1 MNSKNPTSSRKKRKQ
16 PIQANKL
23 LQLVETEK
31 YELTK
36 EVEDLKYQITI
47 KVSYLELPSLH
58 IPHCLTNFSQNAEI
72 NKAKK
77 GYEIEAKRAHDYKFK
92 LEKLKLV
99 MASREDNF
107 TKIIEGLVASAG
119 QLKSACDML
128 FMNTSHIYQNLTLM
142 IENDFSYLK
151 KVTKN
156 KFSCEET
163 LNKKFKKYLSAKLVS
178 KIKNLD
184 YDFSNKLNFEDL
196 SSSQSKLI
204 KELRGRKYLNNDQ
217 MAMLLDRT
225 GMSRRDD
232 QSVSERSDILNQS
245 LNISHLSPK
254 YELSPNQMRGS
265 KLTQSGVL
273 PKMNLLG
280 LSKQSPTKY
289 LHRKRHSG
297 VFHQSMSNLKPQL
310 TMTMD
315 SSIDLGN
322 YNSGQLGK
330 SSIGLNIHS
339 NKKDISKR
347 HEMRRSNVSLNL
359 KSFVKQNTMDASD
372 FRAVDNID
380 TPRYTPNPIQEENI
394 SPESLAYGQYKQHQM
409 HSQSQSYLHITQPL
423 DNGPVKDPSPEISPQ
438 QLRMQR
444 LLVHNSPSSP
454 FYNDNFTSPKTGQM
468 VKQFDDKID
477 RHTEVILENSD
488 LSTPVSPETF
498 QKVDDTLN
506 FMIEL
511 QNKNNRLL
519 IAETG
524 NMAMKKK
531 VEEEITK
538 IKEEITE
545 KEKIM
550 VEKGSKFSK
559 MVSELKSQHAKLAQ
573 INDEISQLQAQT
585 TTFRLA
591 INVLKFQTLPE
602 QENNLEILKEQ
613 VEDLES
619 EKLINLQKVALV
631 HQKIEQIQKNVESL
645 TQSNALKKNE
655 IESKKLELKRM
666 LIQQVEQEAYQE
678 KYLIEENML
687 VEHLDDF

>member
-1 MNSKNPTSSRKKRKQ
+1 
-16 PIQANKL
+16 
-23 LQLVETEK
+23 
-31 YELTK
+31 
-36 EVEDLKYQITI
+36 
-47 KVSYLELPSLH
+47 
-58 IPHCLTNFSQNAEI
+58 
-72 NKAKK
+72 
-77 GYEIEAKRAHDYKFK
+77 
-92 LEKLKLV
+92 
-99 MASREDNF
+99 
-107 TKIIEGLVASAG
+107 
-119 QLKSACDML
+119 
-128 FMNTSHIYQNLTLM
+128 
-142 IENDFSYLK
+142 
-151 KVTKN
+151 
-156 KFSCEET
+156 
-163 LNKKFKKYLSAKLVS
+163 
-178 KIKNLD
+178 
-184 YDFSNKLNFEDL
+184 
-196 SSSQSKLI
+196 
-204 KELRGRKYLNNDQ
+204 
-217 MAMLLDRT
+217 
-225 GMSRRDD
+225 
-232 QSVSERSDILNQS
+232 
-245 LNISHLSPK
+245 
-254 YELSPNQMRGS
+254 
-265 KLTQSGVL
+265 
-273 PKMNLLG
+273 
-280 LSKQSPTKY
+280 
-289 LHRKRHSG
+289 
-297 VFHQSMSNLKPQL
+297 
-310 TMTMD
+310 
-315 SSIDLGN
+315 
-322 YNSGQLGK
+322 
-330 SSIGLNIHS
+330 
-339 NKKDISKR
+339 
-347 HEMRRSNVSLNL
+347 MRRSNVSLNL